1 MFYSS
6 GERGRPDDR
15 MWLEALREFG
25 RPVAVLERPEPG
37 WRRVVGQ
44 GSVDGLLQRLDLGY
58 YAEQTML
65 VQVTTQRRL
74 PEHVRVFSTL
84 EPDAVLDEFLFN
96 SSPRG
101 PIRRPDELAAG
112 TGRLVV
118 DGTAIEAQRL
128 TCGDYIATLA
138 AIGEEMVAVV
148 STAALHD
155 QAVRLT
161 LDTTAVPV

>member
-1 MFYSS
+1 MFHSS
-6 GERGRPDDR
+6 GRPGLPADR
-15 MWLEALREFG
+15 IWLETLREFG
-25 RPVAVLERPEPG
+25 RPVAVLARPEPG
-37 WRRVVGQ
+37 WRRLVGQ
-44 GSVDGLLQRLDLGY
+44 GAVDGLLQRLDLGY
-58 YAEQTML
+58 YEEQTMR

-84 EPDAVLDEFLFN
+84 EPDALLDEFLFN
-96 SSPRG
+96 SSPHG
-101 PIRRPDELAAG
+101 PIRLPNELATG

-128 TCGDYIATLA
+128 TCGEHIATLA
-138 AIGEEMVAVV
+138 AIGEEAVAVI

-155 QAVRLT
+155 QAVHLT